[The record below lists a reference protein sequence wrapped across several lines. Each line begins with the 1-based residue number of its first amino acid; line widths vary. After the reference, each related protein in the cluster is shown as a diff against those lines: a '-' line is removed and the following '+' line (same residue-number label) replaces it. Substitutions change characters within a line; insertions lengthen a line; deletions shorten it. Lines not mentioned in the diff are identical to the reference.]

1 MCLCCSPL
9 LSRAAER
16 APIAFDEIAPGVH
29 VRRGVHEDATAHNLD
44 AIANVGFVVGSDAV
58 AVMDPGGSLADGE
71 RLRRHIRS
79 TTSRPIRYVVMSHVH
94 PDHIFGAD
102 AFSRDEPTFVGHA
115 DLPRALA
122 ARGEYYRARLAD
134 VLGADK
140 VGRIVQPTM
149 IVKERAKLDLG
160 DRILEL
166 TAHPLA
172 HTDNDLSAFDTRT
185 KTLFAS
191 DLLFVDRVPS
201 LDGSLKGWLEE
212 LSALGTRG
220 ADRVVP
226 GHGPASV
233 DFASASRALERYLT
247 ALLRETRQAIADGI
261 GIEAA
266 PESVAVGERARWRLF
281 DDYHGHNVT
290 QAFKELEWE

>member
-9 LSRAAER
+9 LSRAAEQ
-16 APIAFDEIAPGVH
+16 APLAIEEIAPGVH

-44 AIANVGFVVGSDAV
+44 AIANVGFVVGSEAV
-58 AVMDPGGSLADGE
+58 AVMDPGGSLADGA
-71 RLRRHIRS
+71 RLRQHILS
-79 TTSRPIRYVVMSHVH
+79 TTPRPIRYVVMSHVH
-94 PDHIFGAD
+94 PDHVFGAG
-102 AFSRDEPTFVGHA
+102 AFVRDEPTFVGHA
-115 DLPRALA
+115 NLPRALA

-140 VGRIVQPTM
+140 VGAIVQPTM
-149 IVKERAKLDLG
+149 TVKDRAKLELG
-160 DRILEL
+160 DRDLEL

-201 LDGSLKGWLEE
+201 LDGSLKGWIEALGT
-212 LSALGTRG
+212 LGTRG
-220 ADRVVP
+220 AARVVP

-233 DFASASRALERYLT
+233 DFASASRDLERYLT

-261 GIEAA
+261 SIEAA
-266 PESVAVGERARWRLF
+266 PESVAVNERAHWTLF